1 MKKALSAL
9 LALSIVASTMPAM
22 SVSAAEPVVKLYL
35 KPSKT
40 TAVPGDTITYTLSM
54 EITGDGYFAGMLVGF
69 KFPEALQFQPVLDE
83 NMGFKKLYN
92 TTKWK
97 NLDSNWDP
105 YSDYTIDGA
114 IDFDDDGNPYVV
126 ESVVQPY
133 LDGKYCQR
141 AFFLDGAG
149 VTSGLKKDAYEL
161 PVTSDIVSF
170 DVKVRENAEPGN
182 YTVDFDDAIE
192 AGAVM
197 LVLADGS
204 TTTTVPLVN
213 SASEEETKV
222 VVQEAPKADPESVT
236 APDEIIIDGCKDT
249 DTISAKVNPDDADQT
264 VTYESDNTAVATV
277 DADGKVTPVSKGVAN
292 IISKATKEGVQA
304 TTKVTVNFNHA
315 LEKTEEVP
323 ATCAAEGT
331 KAYWTCKD
339 CGKMFADA
347 EGKTEITAPETIPVS
362 TTHTGTLS
370 KTEAVP
376 ATCKADG
383 TEAYW
388 TCSVCGKMYSDAEG
402 KNEIT
407 APVTISK
414 TTVEHTPGTPVQ
426 ENVVPATCDQD
437 GGYDEVVYCTV
448 CGKELERH
456 PQIEAATG
464 EHKMT
469 PHEKVDATCA
479 AAGSEAYYEC
489 SECGKKFLDA
499 DGIEVVTNEA
509 DLVIPKSTTHTGT
522 IIETPETPATCA
534 APGEKAHYECS
545 ECGKKYLD
553 EEGTQEVTDD
563 SQLVIPVSETHTG
576 ELVKTEAVPATCKE
590 DGTEAYWTCSVCG
603 KMYSDAE
610 GKNEIPSPV
619 MIPKTTVEHTPDS
632 PVIENEVPAT
642 CGQAGSYDDVVYC
655 TVCGEELDR
664 ETKTI
669 DPTGEHDYQLVEEAA
684 PTCTEDGVAAHYE
697 CTVCGKLYAVTED
710 GEPGEEVE
718 AADLVLDSL
727 GGHDW
732 GDWEIVKEATETE
745 DGLKRRVCKRNEEHF
760 EEEVIPATGKQD
772 ESSETSSDESVD
784 STESTESVDSNDSNT
799 DSSKAD
805 SSKADTSKAADTSS
819 KAAAAAGTTNPSTGA
834 AAGTMAA
841 GIAVIAALAIVKK
854 KQK

>member
-105 YSDYTIDGA
+105 YSDYTVDGA

-197 LVLADGS
+197 LVLEDGS

-236 APDEIIIDGCKDT
+236 APAEITIDGCKDT
-249 DTISAKVNPDDADQT
+249 DTINATVNPDDADQT
-264 VTYESDNTAVATV
+264 VTYESDNPAVATV

-323 ATCAAEGT
+323 ATCAATGT

-347 EGKTEITAPETIPVS
+347 EGKTEITEPETLPVS
-362 TTHTGTLS
+362 ETHTGTLV
-370 KTEAVP
+370 KTEEVP
-376 ATCKADG
+376 ATCAATG

-388 TCSVCGKMYSDAEG
+388 T
-402 KNEIT
+402 
-407 APVTISK
+407 
-414 TTVEHTPGTPVQ
+414 
-426 ENVVPATCDQD
+426 
-437 GGYDEVVYCTV
+437 
-448 CGKELERH
+448 
-456 PQIEAATG
+456 
-464 EHKMT
+464 
-469 PHEKVDATCA
+469 
-479 AAGSEAYYEC
+479 C

-610 GKNEIPSPV
+610 GKDEIPSPV
-619 MIPKTTVEHTPDS
+619 MIPKTTVEHTPGE
-632 PVIENEVPAT
+632 PVQENVVPAT
-642 CGQAGSYDDVVYC
+642 CGQAGSYDEVVYC
-655 TVCGEELDR
+655 TVCDEELSR

-669 DPTGEHDYQLVEEAA
+669 DATGEHSLVHHPEVGATCGKSGTEEYWECEVCGLQFSDAEGKNPISQPIEIEPTGSHEYVLVEEVA

-697 CTVCGKLYAVTED
+697 CVECGKLFAVTED
-710 GEPGEEVE
+710 GEHGEEVE
-718 AADLVLDSL
+718 AADLVLDSF

-745 DGLKRRVCKRNEEHF
+745 DGLKRHVCKRNEEHF
-760 EEEVIPATGKQD
+760 EEEIIPATGKQD
-772 ESSETSSDESVD
+772 ESSETSSEEPVD

>member
-35 KPSKT
+35 TPSKT

-83 NMGFKKLYN
+83 NMGFTKLYDAK
-92 TTKWK
+92 KWK
-97 NLDSNWDP
+97 NLDSAWDP
-105 YSDYTIDGA
+105 YSEYTIDGA
-114 IDFDDDGNPYVV
+114 IDFDGDGNPYVV

-133 LDGKYCQR
+133 LDGEYCQR

-170 DVKVRENAEPGN
+170 DVKVRENAEPGS

-192 AGAVM
+192 AGAVI
-197 LVLADGS
+197 LVLEDGS

-213 SASEEETKV
+213 SASEAETKV

-236 APDEIIIDGCKDT
+236 APETLVIDGCKDT
-249 DTISAKVNPDDADQT
+249 GTINATVNPDDADQT
-264 VTYESDNTAVATV
+264 VTYESDNPSVATV
-277 DADGKVTPVSKGVAN
+277 DADGNVTPVSKGVAN

-304 TTKVTVNFNHA
+304 TTEVTVNFNHA

-323 ATCAAEGT
+323 ATCAATGT

-347 EGKTEITAPETIPVS
+347 EGKTEITEPETIPVS
-362 TTHTGTLS
+362 TTHTGTLD
-370 KTEAVP
+370 KTNEVP
-376 ATCKADG
+376 ATCAATG

-388 TCSVCGKMYSDAEG
+388 TCSECGKMYSDEDG
-402 KNEIT
+402 TNEIT
-407 APVTISK
+407 EPVTI
-414 TTVEHTPGTPVQ
+414 PV
-426 ENVVPATCDQD
+426 
-437 GGYDEVVYCTV
+437 
-448 CGKELERH
+448 
-456 PQIEAATG
+456 
-464 EHKMT
+464 
-469 PHEKVDATCA
+469 
-479 AAGSEAYYEC
+479 
-489 SECGKKFLDA
+489 
-499 DGIEVVTNEA
+499 
-509 DLVIPKSTTHTGT
+509 STTHTGT
-522 IIETPETPATCA
+522 ISETLETPATCA

-576 ELVKTEAVPATCKE
+576 ELVKTEAVPATCKD

-610 GKNEIPSPV
+610 GKNEITAPV
-619 MIPKTTVEHTPDS
+619 TISKTTVEHTPGT
-632 PVIENEVPAT
+632 PVRENEVPAN
-642 CGQAGSYDDVVYC
+642 CGQAGSYDEVVYC
-655 TVCGEELDR
+655 TVCDEELSRD
-664 ETKTI
+664 TKTI
-669 DPTGEHDYQLVEEAA
+669 DPTGEHSLVHHPEVGATCGKSGTEEYWECEVCGLQFSDAEGKNPISQPIEIEPTGSHEYVLVEEVA

-697 CTVCGKLYAVTED
+697 CVECGKLFAVTED
-710 GEPGEEVE
+710 GEHGEEVE
-718 AADLVLDSL
+718 AADLVLDSF

-745 DGLKRRVCKRNEEHF
+745 DGLKRHVCKRNEEHF
-760 EEEVIPATGKQD
+760 EEEIIPATGKQD
-772 ESSETSSDESVD
+772 ESSETSSEEPVD

>member
-1 MKKALSAL
+1 
-9 LALSIVASTMPAM
+9 
-22 SVSAAEPVVKLYL
+22 
-35 KPSKT
+35 
-40 TAVPGDTITYTLSM
+40 
-54 EITGDGYFAGMLVGF
+54 
-69 KFPEALQFQPVLDE
+69 
-83 NMGFKKLYN
+83 
-92 TTKWK
+92 
-97 NLDSNWDP
+97 
-105 YSDYTIDGA
+105 
-114 IDFDDDGNPYVV
+114 
-126 ESVVQPY
+126 
-133 LDGKYCQR
+133 
-141 AFFLDGAG
+141 
-149 VTSGLKKDAYEL
+149 
-161 PVTSDIVSF
+161 
-170 DVKVRENAEPGN
+170 
-182 YTVDFDDAIE
+182 
-192 AGAVM
+192 
-197 LVLADGS
+197 
-204 TTTTVPLVN
+204 
-213 SASEEETKV
+213 
-222 VVQEAPKADPESVT
+222 
-236 APDEIIIDGCKDT
+236 
-249 DTISAKVNPDDADQT
+249 
-264 VTYESDNTAVATV
+264 
-277 DADGKVTPVSKGVAN
+277 
-292 IISKATKEGVQA
+292 
-304 TTKVTVNFNHA
+304 
-315 LEKTEEVP
+315 
-323 ATCAAEGT
+323 
-331 KAYWTCKD
+331 
-339 CGKMFADA
+339 
-347 EGKTEITAPETIPVS
+347 
-362 TTHTGTLS
+362 
-370 KTEAVP
+370 
-376 ATCKADG
+376 
-383 TEAYW
+383 
-388 TCSVCGKMYSDAEG
+388 
-402 KNEIT
+402 
-407 APVTISK
+407 
-414 TTVEHTPGTPVQ
+414 
-426 ENVVPATCDQD
+426 
-437 GGYDEVVYCTV
+437 
-448 CGKELERH
+448 
-456 PQIEAATG
+456 
-464 EHKMT
+464 MT

-499 DGIEVVTNEA
+499 DGTEVVTNEA

-522 IIETPETPATCA
+522 LVKTEEVPATCA

-610 GKNEIPSPV
+610 GKNEITAPV
-619 MIPKTTVEHTPDS
+619 TISKTTVNHTPDA

-655 TVCGEELDR
+655 TVCGEELSRD
-664 ETKTI
+664 TKTI

-718 AADLVLDSL
+718 EADLVLDSL